1 MIKIKIFWQFKKK
14 KSFVDD
20 RYFFFESQTKQNK
33 IENLGLPRLVT
44 AQKLI

>member
-20 RYFFFESQTKQNK
+20 RYFFLNHKQNK